1 MSVIID
7 GTSGITSP
15 NLDLTSGQLAVAD
28 GGTGVATSTGTG
40 ATVRAVSPALT
51 TPDLGT
57 PSALVGTNITGT
69 ANSLNAGLGVNQ
81 TWQSFTVTG
90 GSPPRAMNTTY
101 TNTSGKP
108 IVVSVF
114 ATFAYSTAMS
124 FLVDGIEVAYKIESY
139 TNAVKNNVSTIVPN
153 GSTYRVNC
161 GVAASAWVEL
171 R

>member
-28 GGTGVATSTGTG
+28 GGTGVSTSTGTG

-57 PSALVGTNITGT
+57 PSALVGTNISGT
-69 ANSLNAGLGVNQ
+69 SNAFVAGIGVNQ
-81 TWQSFTVTG
+81 TWTDVTA
-90 GSPPRAMNTTY
+90 SRASGTTY
-101 TNTSGKP
+101 TNSTGKP
-108 IVVSVF
+108 IQVLISI
-114 ATFAYSTAMS
+114 S
-124 FLVDGIEVAYKIESY
+124 
-139 TNAVKNNVSTIVPN
+139 VSTQTFYFYIN
-153 GSTYRVNC
+153 
-161 GVAASAWVEL
+161 GVAAARIGNNGYIDNAPFSVIIPNGVTYKIDGGLLTWWEL

>member
-1 MSVIID
+1 MSVVID

-28 GGTGVATSTGTG
+28 GGTGVSTSTGTG

-57 PSALVGTNITGT
+57 PSALVGTNISGT

-81 TWQSFTVTG
+81 TWQAVTRTSG
-90 GSPPRAMNTTY
+90 TTY
-101 TNTSGKP
+101 TNSTGKP
-108 IVVSVF
+108 IQI
-114 ATFAYSTAMS
+114 TAS
-124 FLVDGIEVAYKIESY
+124 IYGI
-139 TNAVKNNVSTIVPN
+139 NNTLTLTIGGVILGTVNGNYGGSLSGIIPN
-153 GSTYRVNC
+153 GATYVLNGSYSYC
-161 GVAASAWVEL
+161 SEL

>member
-28 GGTGVATSTGTG
+28 GGTGVSTSTGTG

-69 ANSLNAGLGVNQ
+69 SNALVAGIGVNQ
-81 TWQSFTVTG
+81 TWTDVTTSRTAG
-90 GSPPRAMNTTY
+90 TTY
-101 TNTSGKP
+101 TNSTGKP
-108 IVVSVF
+108 IQVLVTISVSTQ
-114 ATFAYSTAMS
+114 TFYFYINNVAAARIGNNGYIDYAPFSVIIPNGVTYK
-124 FLVDGIEVAYKIESY
+124 VDG
-139 TNAVKNNVSTIVPN
+139 
-153 GSTYRVNC
+153 
-161 GVAASAWVEL
+161 GVLTWWEL